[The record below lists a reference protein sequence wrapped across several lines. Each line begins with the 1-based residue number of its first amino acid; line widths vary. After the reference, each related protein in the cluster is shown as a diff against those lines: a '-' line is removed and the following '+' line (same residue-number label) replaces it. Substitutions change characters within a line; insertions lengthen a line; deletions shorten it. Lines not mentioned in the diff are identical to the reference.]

1 MVKLM
6 NMLDRNYNN
15 IGPKQVV
22 NVPENIV
29 DLYLSNGFERVA
41 QPVEAPA
48 DQDAGDEQAGKKAK
62 VKKVVDKNTTDEVT
76 KDQPE
81 APETSADQDA
91 EEVDINALIDNA
103 GTDK

>member
-1 MVKLM
+1 MAKLM

-22 NVPENIV
+22 NVPDNIV

-48 DQDAGDEQAGKKAK
+48 DQDSGEEQIDKKSK

-81 APETSADQDA
+81 APADQDTG
-91 EEVDINALIDNA
+91 EVDINALIDNA
-103 GTDK
+103 GTNK